1 MRLQLFWVGRSP
13 LAVRINRDIGRFWT
27 WSSKGARRLEG
38 GTVIRKHLGLEFLA
52 VVALFAASLGLG
64 LECSSA
70 QQLAARADQQQH
82 GAPAKHSVKPA
93 VTTAAAVPTALDS
106 TSDVKPVRRVAGKGP
121 YYVDFRARTA
131 ATYGHAFIWY
141 GKTSEK
147 EVEVAGLAPAGDTL
161 PYLLGHIT
169 FVPSETGATYG
180 DLDEQ
185 YLTAS
190 YRVYLNETDA
200 KKVFAYIKHLQETS
214 PLWNAATAN
223 CTAFIGRIATFMG
236 LKAPFH
242 LLMPEEYVNQLRELN
257 NGRQTVR
264 LDSDS

>member
-1 MRLQLFWVGRSP
+1 M
-13 LAVRINRDIGRFWT
+13 
-27 WSSKGARRLEG
+27 
-38 GTVIRKHLGLEFLA
+38 IRKRRSLECFA
-52 VVALFAASLGLG
+52 VVAVVAASVGLG
-64 LECSSA
+64 LESSSA
-70 QQLAARADQQQH
+70 QQLAARVDQQQ
-82 GAPAKHSVKPA
+82 GAPAERSVRPPVRMA
-93 VTTAAAVPTALDS
+93 VAVPSAPDS

-131 ATYGHAFIWY
+131 ASYGHAFVWY

-147 EVEVAGLAPAGDTL
+147 QIEVAGLAPAGDTL
-161 PYLLGHIT
+161 PYILGHIM
-169 FVPSETGATYG
+169 FVPATTGATYG

-190 YRVYLNETDA
+190 YRVYLNEADA

-242 LLMPEEYVNQLRELN
+242 LLKPEEYVNQLRELN
-257 NGRQTVR
+257 DGRQTVQ
-264 LDSDS
+264 LDSDR